1 MQVFFYA
8 PLICILNKS
17 KIKTPK
23 TFAPGFF
30 VFCNRFFF
38 TLAGNYNI
46 IDFINALRPAARKG
60 GQFMILVADVGNTN
74 TVLGVW
80 DDKNLVCSGR
90 LSTDTSETT
99 IEFSMKLK
107 TFLDLNGVSEITGG
121 VISSVVPA
129 LVRTIKKAVKLVCGV
144 ELLVVGPGIKTGLNI
159 KLDNPAEMG
168 ADLVAGDVAVIQK
181 YKLPAILFD
190 IGTATTASVI
200 DKNGAHLGGA
210 IVCGVKTALKALSTS
225 TALLAQTDISAPS
238 KVIATN
244 TAEAMKCGSVIGTAA
259 LIEGMAARFE
269 EELGEKANVII
280 TGGLGRSIAK
290 EIRIPVTVDDNLLL
304 EGLRIIYEKNQK

>member
-1 MQVFFYA
+1 M
-8 PLICILNKS
+8 LISSVSSNKS
-17 KIKTPK
+17 RIEMQKI
-23 TFAPGFF
+23 FAPGFF
-30 VFCNRFFF
+30 VFSNRFFF

-46 IDFINALRPAARKG
+46 IDFINAVRPAARKG

-90 LSTDTSETT
+90 LSTNTSETT

-168 ADLVAGDVAVIQK
+168 ADLVAGDVAVIHK

>member
-1 MQVFFYA
+1 MQ
-8 PLICILNKS
+8 
-17 KIKTPK
+17 KI
-23 TFAPGFF
+23 FAPGFF
-30 VFCNRFFF
+30 VFSNRFFF

-46 IDFINALRPAARKG
+46 IDFINAVRPAARKG

-90 LSTDTSETT
+90 LSTNTSETT

-129 LVRTIKKAVKLVCGV
+129 LVRTIKKAVKLVCGT

-168 ADLVAGDVAVIQK
+168 ADLVAGDVAVIHK

-280 TGGLGRSIAK
+280 TGGLGRSIAR

>member
-1 MQVFFYA
+1 M
-8 PLICILNKS
+8 LISSVSSNKS
-17 KIKTPK
+17 RIETPK

-30 VFCNRFFF
+30 VFSNRFFF

-46 IDFINALRPAARKG
+46 IDFINAVRPAARKG

-90 LSTDTSETT
+90 LSTNTSETT

-129 LVRTIKKAVKLVCGV
+129 LVRTIKKAVKLVCGT

-168 ADLVAGDVAVIQK
+168 ADLVAGDVAVIHK

>member
-1 MQVFFYA
+1 MRRA
-8 PLICILNKS
+8 
-17 KIKTPK
+17 
-23 TFAPGFF
+23 FF

-90 LSTDTSETT
+90 LSTNTSETT

-168 ADLVAGDVAVIQK
+168 ADLVAGDVAVIHK